1 MSAPSTPDDDRDTS
15 SDDHDPASSAD
26 HTPESRPA
34 PSSSTPS
41 PDPPDGRL
49 SRALETTRRSLP
61 LAVLPF
67 LASVLAPAKVATVRS
82 STTDAGV
89 TFSFPSGLPTL
100 WSFVQANG
108 ITLSG
113 PGGLALAT
121 WLPLA
126 AVGLLVSA
134 VLEAAFVGGV
144 SNRVDG
150 EDAALAAN
158 ARRYGPRMVGVN
170 LVRFAVVLVALPFA
184 LLGPLVLL
192 PIIVLGYLTYGLPFV
207 LVVEDVGVGAALSR
221 SVSDAVASGAY
232 ARFGVAYLLGM
243 LVPSFVLT
251 VVVYGSGLIGVVLG
265 AALVAVPAVFVVA
278 YGVLVFR
285 ALASSDRAS

>member
-1 MSAPSTPDDDRDTS
+1 M
-15 SDDHDPASSAD
+15 
-26 HTPESRPA
+26 
-34 PSSSTPS
+34 
-41 PDPPDGRL
+41 
-49 SRALETTRRSLP
+49 
-61 LAVLPF
+61 
-67 LASVLAPAKVATVRS
+67 LAPAKVATVLS
-82 STTDAGV
+82 STMDAGV

-134 VLEAAFVGGV
+134 VLEAAFVGGI

-150 EDAALAAN
+150 EDASLAAN

-192 PIIVLGYLTYGLPFV
+192 PVLVLGYLTYGLPFV

-221 SVSDAVASGAY
+221 SVSDAVAGGAY
-232 ARFGVAYLLGM
+232 ARFGVAYLLAM

-251 VVVYGSGLIGVVLG
+251 VVVYGSGLLGVVLG

-285 ALASSDRAS
+285 ALASPNGAP